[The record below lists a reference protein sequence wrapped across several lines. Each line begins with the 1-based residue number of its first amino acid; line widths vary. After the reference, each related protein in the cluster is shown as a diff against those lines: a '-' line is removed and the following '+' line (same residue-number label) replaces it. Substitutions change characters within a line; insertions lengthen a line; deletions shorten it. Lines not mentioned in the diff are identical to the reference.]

1 MISSE
6 GSFGDISGGD
16 QMPLSQ
22 MGLAGVVMLA
32 WGLPLTWLTL
42 RLLRVTDDTQGLIAG
57 SFLAFGYGLLAVPL
71 LHWIAF

>member
-1 MISSE
+1 
-6 GSFGDISGGD
+6 
-16 QMPLSQ
+16 
-22 MGLAGVVMLA
+22 LAGVVMLA